1 MHGDSYPFP
10 QQQTREQRIR
20 FRLGR
25 QGQVRSYRSRRITC
39 REFSQRQR
47 QSATAGCSDHA
58 HQKEKI
64 GRAKRISEKDI
75 CFFTRQLATMLKA
88 GVPLLQAFDIV
99 ARGHANASVS
109 RLLLDIRGDVET
121 GTSLAQAFRRYPQY
135 FDALFCNLV
144 AAGEQAGIL
153 EDLLARLAT
162 YKEKTLAMKSKI
174 RGALFYPAA
183 VLAVAFIVTSVIM
196 IWVVPSF
203 KSVFESFGAEL
214 PLPTLMVIWM
224 SDRFVEYWYLLFGSL
239 TIGGALFVR
248 TWKHSPALQAAT
260 DRLLLRLPVFG
271 EVVRKA
277 VIARWTRTLSTM
289 FAAGVPLVES
299 LDSVGGA
306 SGNAVYRDATQ
317 RIGAAV
323 RSGTSLTI
331 AMHQTQVFP
340 SMVTQM
346 VAIGEESGALDQ
358 MLRKVAEFYEDEVD
372 AAVASL
378 ASLMEPV
385 IMVFLGGLIGGLVIA
400 MYLPI
405 FKLGSVV

>member
-1 MHGDSYPFP
+1 
-10 QQQTREQRIR
+10 
-20 FRLGR
+20 
-25 QGQVRSYRSRRITC
+25 
-39 REFSQRQR
+39 
-47 QSATAGCSDHA
+47 
-58 HQKEKI
+58 
-64 GRAKRISEKDI
+64 
-75 CFFTRQLATMLKA
+75 MLKA

-162 YKEKTLAMKSKI
+162 YKEKTLAIKSKI

>member
-1 MHGDSYPFP
+1 MTIASPSRTSKPANNESVFIWEGKDKSG
-10 QQQTREQRIR
+10 RIVQGELR
-20 FRLGR
+20 AVSSASASANLRR
-25 QGQVRSYRSRRITC
+25 QGVLTTRI
-39 REFSQRQR
+39 
-47 QSATAGCSDHA
+47 
-58 HQKEKI
+58 KKKKI

-75 CFFTRQLATMLKA
+75 CFFTRQLATMIKA

-162 YKEKTLAMKSKI
+162 YKEKTLAIKSKI

-239 TIGGALFVR
+239 TIGGVLFVR

-306 SGNAVYRDATQ
+306 SGNAVYLDATQ

-331 AMHQTQVFP
+331 AMQQTQVFP

>member
-1 MHGDSYPFP
+1 
-10 QQQTREQRIR
+10 
-20 FRLGR
+20 
-25 QGQVRSYRSRRITC
+25 
-39 REFSQRQR
+39 
-47 QSATAGCSDHA
+47 
-58 HQKEKI
+58 
-64 GRAKRISEKDI
+64 
-75 CFFTRQLATMLKA
+75 
-88 GVPLLQAFDIV
+88 V

-109 RLLLDIRGDVET
+109 RLLLDIRADVET

-144 AAGEQAGIL
+144 NAGEQAGIL

-162 YKEKTLAMKSKI
+162 YKEKTLAIKSKI

-224 SDRFVEYWYLLFGSL
+224 SDRFVEYWYLLFGG
-239 TIGGALFVR
+239 IAMGATLFIR
-248 TWKHSPALQAAT
+248 AWKRSTALQAAT
-260 DRLLLRLPVFG
+260 DRWLLRLPVFG
-271 EVVRKA
+271 DFVRKA

-306 SGNAVYRDATQ
+306 SGNAVYLDATH
-317 RIGAAV
+317 RISSAV
-323 RSGTSLTI
+323 RSGTSLTM
-331 AMHQTQVFP
+331 AMQHAQVFP

-358 MLRKVAEFYEDEVD
+358 MLRKVAEFFEDEVD

>member
-1 MHGDSYPFP
+1 MAIATPSRTSKPANNESVFVWEGKDKSG
-10 QQQTREQRIR
+10 RIVQGELR
-20 FRLGR
+20 AASSASASASLRR
-25 QGQVRSYRSRRITC
+25 QGVLTTRI
-39 REFSQRQR
+39 
-47 QSATAGCSDHA
+47 
-58 HQKEKI
+58 KKKKI
-64 GRAKRISEKDI
+64 GRTKRISEKDI

-162 YKEKTLAMKSKI
+162 YKEKTLAIKSKI

-239 TIGGALFVR
+239 AIGGVLFVR

-306 SGNAVYRDATQ
+306 SGNAVYLDATQ

-331 AMHQTQVFP
+331 AMQQTQVFP

>member
-1 MHGDSYPFP
+1 MTTATPSRTGKPASQETVFLWEGKDKSGRAV
-10 QQQTREQRIR
+10 QGEVRASSLASASAALR
-20 FRLGR
+20 R
-25 QGQVRSYRSRRITC
+25 QGIAAPRLKKKKAGRTKRIT
-39 REFSQRQR
+39 
-47 QSATAGCSDHA
+47 
-58 HQKEKI
+58 
-64 GRAKRISEKDI
+64 EKDI

-109 RLLLDIRGDVET
+109 RLLLDIRADVET

-144 AAGEQAGIL
+144 NAGEQAGIL
-153 EDLLARLAT
+153 EELLARLAT
-162 YKEKTLAMKSKI
+162 YKEKTLAIKSKI

-214 PLPTLMVIWM
+214 PLPTLAVIWM

-239 TIGGALFVR
+239 VIGSVLFIR
-248 TWKHSPALQAAT
+248 AWKRSPALQATT
-260 DRLLLRLPVFG
+260 DRWLLRLPVFG

-306 SGNAVYRDATQ
+306 SGNALYQEATQ
-317 RIGAAV
+317 RIGTAV
-323 RSGTSLTI
+323 RSGTSLTT
-331 AMHQTQVFP
+331 AMQQTQLFP

-378 ASLMEPV
+378 SSLMEPV